1 MKGLK
6 DLLINDWQYKLLA
19 LLLGISLWLTLN
31 LGARVPVRLERHIDV
46 FNKEEGYTYRLESK
60 RAIVRLQVM
69 ERFVP
74 EEALEKIQ
82 VGVDVKGLKEGE
94 YTLKVEVRN
103 ITRFIISVEKIEP
116 EYVRVKVIKAPKGGS

>member
-82 VGVDVKGLKEGE
+82 VGVDVKGFKEGE